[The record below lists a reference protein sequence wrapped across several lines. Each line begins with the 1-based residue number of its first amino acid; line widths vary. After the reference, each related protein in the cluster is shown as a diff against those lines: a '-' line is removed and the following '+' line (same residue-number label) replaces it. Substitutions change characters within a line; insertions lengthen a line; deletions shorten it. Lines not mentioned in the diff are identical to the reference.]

1 MKTDKPSPRSR
12 SGPDDSKLRQCA
24 GRQSTVPQAH
34 QSKDPDILA
43 ADVALRRAAR
53 RAREIGRKTGTPV
66 YVLKNGR
73 IVDLTKEWKRRARS
87 R

>member
-1 MKTDKPSPRSR
+1 MAR
-12 SGPDDSKLRQCA
+12 
-24 GRQSTVPQAH
+24 QAH

-53 RAREIGRKTGTPV
+53 RARELGRKTGTPV

-73 IVDLTKEWKRRARS
+73 IVDLTMEWKRRKRS

>member
-1 MKTDKPSPRSR
+1 MKTEKPSPRSR
-12 SGPDDSKLRQCA
+12 SSRDEWKLGQSA
-24 GRQSTVPQAH
+24 GRGSIAPQAH